1 MGDYDFVRG
10 TIWDSMPELRGALI
24 EIEAEQAEFDE
35 GEEDVSAVSIYSLAS
50 DVFIKGALAPL
61 LSNEEIEKDAAARC
75 ASVIESLLL
84 HGSAEVRQMVSIR
97 ITDYLLGWN
106 LWERFSQYSGPALSE
121 EVGRRKRYY
130 S

>member
-10 TIWDSMPELRGALI
+10 VIWDSLPELRRTLM
-24 EIEAEQAEFDE
+24 EIEAEQAEFNE
-35 GEEDVSAVSIYSLAS
+35 GEETPSTVSIYSLAS
-50 DVFIKGALAPL
+50 DVFIDGALAPL
-61 LSNEEIEKDAAARC
+61 LSSEEIEKDAAIRC
-75 ASVIESLLL
+75 AGVIETLLL
-84 HGSAEVRQMVSIR
+84 HGSTEVRQMVSIR

-106 LWERFSQYSGPALSE
+106 LWEKFSQHSGPALLE